1 MNHHIF
7 FNQSI
12 RSGALVIVA
21 LLFLCGA
28 KSGET
33 RNIAADLNKS
43 GIAEFPINQLK
54 DSLPNAIFTD
64 PGVLVKSFISV
75 IVDDE
80 NTKWF
85 ITEKGILSY
94 NGKKWTLHDSNTNVP
109 TSELKDFALEVNQ
122 TGSELW
128 IASPKGATVAAIPV
142 DEKSTATTYHT
153 ANTPIM
159 SNNVFQVAVGKSPIR
174 WFGTD
179 KGISAFRDS
188 KWLKGDYEDL
198 YPPTMFQD
206 YPILSMA
213 TTIEGDSLYIGTDGA
228 GVSRVQRNQVDGIT
242 GASSYAQ
249 WGPILLPSDKICS
262 IFIAS
267 NNTQWFGTDKG
278 LARHVGGNTLT
289 NWTTFT
295 TKEGL
300 VDNFVQAITADKNG
314 QIWVGTK
321 GGASLFDGAMWKS
334 LTKDNGL
341 ISNNILSIAVDKS
354 GVVWFCTDN
363 GISSYLEGKFSS
375 YK

>member
-1 MNHHIF
+1 MNHH
-7 FNQSI
+7 NCRCQSLRMGSLI
-12 RSGALVIVA
+12 IGA
-21 LLFLCGA
+21 LLFFGVA
-28 KSGET
+28 KSE
-33 RNIAADLNKS
+33 NSPDYVPDLINS
-43 GIAEFPINQLK
+43 EYSEFFHRQPE
-54 DSLPNAIFTD
+54 DSLSDIIVVQT
-64 PGVLVKSFISV
+64 GVSVKSFNSV
-75 IVDDE
+75 IVDND

-85 ITEKGILSY
+85 MTEKGILSY
-94 NGKKWTLHDSNTNVP
+94 NGHKWILHNSNKKVP
-109 TSELKDFALEVNQ
+109 TGELRDIALEVN
-122 TGSELW
+122 TNGLELW
-128 IASPKGATVAAIPV
+128 IASSAGATAAAIPL
-142 DEKSTATTYHT
+142 DTNTGATTYHT
-153 ANTPIM
+153 QNAPIM
-159 SNNVFQVAVGKSPIR
+159 SNNVFQVALGKSLVR

-179 KGISAFRDS
+179 KGISALREN

-198 YPPTMFQD
+198 YPPSMFQD
-206 YPILSMA
+206 FPIISMA
-213 TTIEGDSLYIGTDGA
+213 TTPDGDSLYIGTDGA

-363 GISSYLEGKFSS
+363 GISSYMEGKFSS